1 MFRAQHVYPTAPGEQ
16 EYRYSFT
23 PYNVP
28 SFVGTLLAGA
38 RKENIPLPLD
48 ADAPFILRAMQ
59 AHESPYGLA
68 MRFRD
73 PWRNYLSDDANPT
86 LEDLFQS
93 TPPARAATREDI
105 RHAVVPVVSIHAAR
119 AGGDRD
125 RAAHRLADVAFQ
137 STPPARAATT
147 VPSRHRQHPIVSIH
161 AARAGGD
168 AIPAQLP

>member
-86 LEDLFQS
+86 LEDLNYAPNDALWTIFGAELVAVDAEIWCPKGAVLWVDLYNASLS
-93 TPPARAATREDI
+93 TVSLAALEIVFAGVKRY
-105 RHAVVPVVSIHAAR
+105 AV
-119 AGGDRD
+119 
-125 RAAHRLADVAFQ
+125 
-137 STPPARAATT
+137 
-147 VPSRHRQHPIVSIH
+147 
-161 AARAGGD
+161 
-168 AIPAQLP
+168 